1 MNKNNTRYINNLN
14 NKFSLNKII
23 KSFPNNKFSLNKINN
38 RYINSNSNNINNNH
52 RIILNCLFL
61 NLRLIKII
69 VNLLIK
75 K

>member
-14 NKFSLNKII
+14 NKLNKII
-23 KSFPNNKFSLNKINN
+23 RLFPNNKFSHNKINN
-38 RYINSNSNNINNNH
+38 RYININNNH

-61 NLRLIKII
+61 NLRLIKLI
-69 VNLLIK
+69 VNLLNK